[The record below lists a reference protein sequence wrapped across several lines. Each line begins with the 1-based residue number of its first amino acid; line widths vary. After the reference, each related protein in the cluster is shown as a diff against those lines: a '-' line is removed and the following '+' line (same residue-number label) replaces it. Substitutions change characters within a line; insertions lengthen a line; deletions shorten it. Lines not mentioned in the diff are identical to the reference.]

1 MKSIDKCVSNKISN
15 LNLFLSVFIVA
26 LYSSYREQLI
36 YGGGYGVNLALQ
48 SLIKIIADSAVPMFF
63 VMSGYLLFYK
73 YDIRR
78 YLDTLNKK
86 VRTLLIPFVLWNLLG
101 FAYHRCLSL
110 LSIVTGADEANPEL
124 LIARNILYGVWKS
137 AYDPPVW
144 FIKTLF
150 ELILISSLVWGI
162 AIN

>member
-26 LYSSYREQLI
+26 LHSSCRAQLI
-36 YGGGYGVNLALQ
+36 YGGGYGVNFALQ

-101 FAYHRCLSL
+101 FAYHKCLSL
-110 LSIVTGADEANPEL
+110 LSIVTGVAEANPEL
-124 LIARNILYGVWKS
+124 LSARNILYGV
-137 AYDPPVW
+137 
-144 FIKTLF
+144 
-150 ELILISSLVWGI
+150 
-162 AIN
+162 